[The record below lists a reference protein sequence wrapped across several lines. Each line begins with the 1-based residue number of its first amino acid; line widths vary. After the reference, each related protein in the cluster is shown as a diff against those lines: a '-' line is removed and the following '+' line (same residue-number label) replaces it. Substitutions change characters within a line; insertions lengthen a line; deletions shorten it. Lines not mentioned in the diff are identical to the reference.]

1 MMQDRCI
8 YETLLDE
15 VSLAAGEERGGFIAA
30 NGFENI
36 NIMAYGEAQYDV
48 YSYPSP
54 DASYLMAAETLA
66 TAVTASSGV
75 NKKPEQL
82 APYLYI
88 TIKNTGGVAAKF
100 NLWAYAL

>member
-1 MMQDRCI
+1 MRSSCVN
-8 YETLLDE
+8 ETLLDE
-15 VSLAAGEERGGFIAA
+15 VSLAAGEERGGFIVT
-30 NGFENI
+30 NGLDNI
-36 NIMAYGEAQYDV
+36 NIMAHGEAQYDV

-75 NKKPEQL
+75 NKKPTQL